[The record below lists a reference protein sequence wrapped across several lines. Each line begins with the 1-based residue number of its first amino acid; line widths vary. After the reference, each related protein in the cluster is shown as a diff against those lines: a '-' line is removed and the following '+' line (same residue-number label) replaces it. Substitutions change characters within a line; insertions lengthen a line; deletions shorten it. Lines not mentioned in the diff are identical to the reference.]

1 MKGWGKMLALKKRL
15 FVIVGIL
22 AVILTCG
29 CGKLGEEAAE
39 KLVQDNLK
47 VKNSYKIKSKT
58 DFIKLKT

>member
-1 MKGWGKMLALKKRL
+1 MLALKKRL

-58 DFIKLKT
+58 DFIKLKI